1 MRQAVLVYDSTCLLC
16 SKSVQLLLKYDT
28 NIHFLFSSFQSDFSK
43 KHTLSPTSVVVIT
56 PKQEILQHHHA
67 VRYVISHLP
76 KLRWLRL
83 FFVITPLFLQRTMYS
98 CIAKYRKHWFGS
110 HTCLI
115 FQQFN
120 DRFI

>member
-28 NIHFLFSSFQSDFSK
+28 NMHFLFSSFQSDFSK
-43 KHTLSPTSVVVIT
+43 KHTLSPASVVVIT
-56 PKQEILQHHHA
+56 PTKEILQHHHA
-67 VRYVISHLP
+67 VRYAISHLP

-83 FFVITPLFLQRTMYS
+83 FFLIIPLFLQRTIYL

-110 HTCLI
+110 HTCLL